1 MLVWTMKIELIQILC
16 SINLSRLIAQA
27 VRGGPKEPQPVPV
40 EGPVS
45 SGTLAAWISNLG
57 FWLGSM
63 FAWYRNPAYSLWY
76 LKSLYLRQEGQSH
89 GYVTQTD
96 LKAALD
102 LNTLTPIMY
111 RWVIVGKSVLLLLP
125 GFLLAFPWVSH
136 LYPFLCVLSIRL

>member
-63 FAWYRNPAYSLWY
+63 FAWYRNPAYSSWY

-89 GYVTQTD
+89 GYVTTNWFKGCLGLEHPHPHYVQMSD
-96 LKAALD
+96 SGKVCSAPSPWLSPGLPLSKPFV
-102 LNTLTPIMY
+102 PIFMC
-111 RWVIVGKSVLLLLP
+111 
-125 GFLLAFPWVSH
+125 
-136 LYPFLCVLSIRL
+136 PFY